1 MAMAEMKK
9 VVNTRQKSVQAFTTD
24 FVCTVLKESGLID
37 DTIVAQIKQRERV
50 QREVLQKQY
59 GKNSLTQ
66 ITPVDVIS
74 SMGLKFKSGGD
85 EEKISVLTEELMMKT
100 LAAYWKLPFL
110 KIEMSKIQTSG
121 ITSKLSEPFAR
132 RHLIVPVLLSKTM
145 LLVALVNPMD
155 AEAMSVIQQTTPLKI
170 RPVIST
176 KADILRAIDKCY
188 AQKKSHEA
196 TQQNR
201 NSFRS
206 FIRAAMKELPD
217 ASIRGESL
225 LQPDALGEYEEKYIV
240 NAVNLL
246 LRYAH
251 EQRASDIHIEPK
263 QSQSIIRFRIDGLL
277 QEFESVPQGLH
288 HNLVIRIKALA
299 GMQIAEKRKP
309 LDGTFRMK
317 LNEKEIE
324 FRVST
329 IPVAYGEKV
338 MIRLLDPTML
348 LQPIEKLGFLEKE
361 YEHYLSLI
369 SRHSGMILV
378 TGPASSG
385 KTTTLY
391 STLNTLA
398 DQAINITTIED
409 PVELV
414 HENFNQIT
422 VQPNIGLTFG
432 TALRHIV
439 RQSSDVIMVGEIR
452 DQETAENAFKAAL
465 TGHLVL
471 STLHTNDAPSAIVRL
486 ADMGI
491 QSSLM
496 ESALVAVVSQ
506 RLVRKICDLC
516 GEPCM
521 PSKRKMDILQLS
533 EEDLAGFP
541 IRRGFG
547 CPKCRETGY
556 FGQTAVFE
564 IMPITDEIRSLIHNN
579 AAAHLIRQAAI
590 KDGMKTLK
598 DSAMDKFKAGLIP
611 VDEVL
616 HVMGENLSNA

>member
-1 MAMAEMKK
+1 MAVAEMKK
-9 VVNTRQKSVQAFTTD
+9 AVNGRQKSVQVFTTD

-37 DTIVAQIKQRERV
+37 NTIVAQIRQRESS
-50 QREVLQKQY
+50 QREMLQKQY
-59 GKNSLTQ
+59 GKNSITQ

-74 SMGLKFKSGGD
+74 AMGLKFNASGDGQ
-85 EEKISVLTEELMMKT
+85 KTSILTEEVIMKT

-110 KIEMSKIQTSG
+110 KIEMSKISTSG
-121 ITSKLSEPFAR
+121 ITAKLSEPFAR

-188 AQKKSHEA
+188 AARKTHEA

-206 FIRAAMKELPD
+206 FIRAAMRELPD
-217 ASIRGESL
+217 ASNRGDSL
-225 LQPDALGEYEEKYIV
+225 LQLDASGEYEEKYIV

-246 LRYAH
+246 LRYGY

-263 QSQSIIRFRIDGLL
+263 QAHSTIRFRIDGLL
-277 QEFESVPQGLH
+277 QGFEKVPQGLH
-288 HNLVIRIKALA
+288 QNLVIRIKALA

-317 LNEKEIE
+317 LDEKEIE

-329 IPVAYGEKV
+329 IPVVYGEKV

-348 LQPIEKLGFLEKE
+348 LQPIDKLGFSEKE

-378 TGPASSG
+378 TGPAGSG

-398 DQAINITTIED
+398 DRAINITTIED

-414 HENFNQIT
+414 HETFNQIT
-422 VQPNIGLTFG
+422 VQPNVGLTFG

-491 QSSLM
+491 QTSLL

-516 GEPCM
+516 GEPCI
-521 PSKRKMDILQLS
+521 PSKREMDILQLS
-533 EEDLAGFP
+533 EEDLTGLP
-541 IRRGFG
+541 IRKGFG

-564 IMPITDEIRSLIHNN
+564 IMPISDEIRSLIHNH
-579 AAAHLIRQAAI
+579 APAHLIRQTAI
-590 KDGMKTLK
+590 KEGMKTLK
-598 DSAMDKFKAGLIP
+598 DNAMDKFKAGIIP
-611 VDEVL
+611 ADEVL
-616 HVMGENLSNA
+616 RVMGENLLNT

>member
-1 MAMAEMKK
+1 MAMAEIKNA
-9 VVNTRQKSVQAFTTD
+9 VNGRQKFVQVFTTD
-24 FVCTVLKESGLID
+24 FVCSVLKESGLVD
-37 DTIVAQIKQRERV
+37 DTIIAQIKQREKV

-59 GKNSLTQ
+59 GKNSLTR
-66 ITPVDVIS
+66 ITPVDLIS
-74 SMGLKFKSGGD
+74 SMGLKFNAREHGQTAG
-85 EEKISVLTEELMMKT
+85 ILTEEVIMKA

-110 KIEMSKIQTSG
+110 KIEMSKIQSSG
-121 ITSKLSEPFAR
+121 IISKLSEPFAR

-155 AEAMSVIQQTTPLKI
+155 TEALSVIQQTTSLKI

-176 KADILRAIDKCY
+176 KPDILRAIDKSY
-188 AQKKSHEA
+188 TERKTHDA

-201 NSFRS
+201 NNFRS
-206 FIRAAMKELPD
+206 FIRAAVKELPD
-217 ASIRGESL
+217 ASIRGDSF
-225 LQPDALGEYEEKYIV
+225 LQAATHGDDEEKYIV

-246 LRYAH
+246 LRYGY

-263 QSQSIIRFRIDGLL
+263 QAHSTIRFRIDGFL
-277 QEFESVPQGLH
+277 QEFEKVPQSLH
-288 HNLVIRIKALA
+288 NNLVIRIKALA

-309 LDGTFRMK
+309 LDGIFRMK
-317 LNEKEIE
+317 VGEKEIE

-329 IPVAYGEKV
+329 IPVSYGEKI

-348 LQPIEKLGFLEKE
+348 LQPIEKLGLMERE

-369 SRHSGMILV
+369 SRNSGMILV
-378 TGPASSG
+378 TGPVGSG

-391 STLNTLA
+391 STLHTLA
-398 DQAINITTIED
+398 EQAINITTIED

-414 HENFNQIT
+414 HDQFNQIT
-422 VQPNIGLTFG
+422 VQPNAGLTFG

-486 ADMGI
+486 TDMGI
-491 QSSLM
+491 QASLM
-496 ESALVAVVSQ
+496 ESALTAVVSQ
-506 RLVRKICDLC
+506 RLVRKICDMC
-516 GEPCM
+516 GEPCT
-521 PSKRKMDILQLS
+521 PSKHKLDLLQLTD
-533 EEDLAGFP
+533 EDLVGLP

-547 CPKCRETGY
+547 CSKCRETGY

-564 IMPITDEIRSLIHNN
+564 IMPITDEIRALIHSH
-579 AAAHLIRQAAI
+579 AAAHVIRQAAV
-590 KDGMKTLK
+590 KEGMKTLK
-598 DSAMDKFKAGLIP
+598 DSAMAKFKAGIIS

-616 HVMGENLSNA
+616 RAMGESVPNA